1 MRGTPDPR
9 SRDGDVGDP
18 RGEIELVHGGHAAA
32 HVPEALA
39 AIRAQTALVPR
50 AAVILGS
57 GLGPV
62 AAAVTPEPPGS
73 AAGAASDAPRGAVIP
88 TAEIPFWPHSTV
100 PGHAGRLLLGYWGG
114 VPVALLSGRS
124 HRYEGYGLDSV
135 TFSVRVFHALGAR
148 LLFLTNA
155 VGSMNP
161 RILPGSL
168 MLVRDHLNWHG
179 TRGLFRPG
187 ELAAA
192 GERGSERPAPLYSPR
207 LIARLQEIARER
219 RVPLAEGVLMGGL
232 GPAYETAAEIAT
244 ARRWGADAA
253 CMSTVTEVLV
263 GAGLGMEVAVISC
276 VTNLATGLA
285 ARALTHEEVIEV
297 SDRAAAALGVLL
309 GEAVAGA

>member
-9 SRDGDVGDP
+9 TRDADAGDP
-18 RGEIELVHGGHAAA
+18 RGEIELVRAGHAAA
-32 HVPEALA
+32 HVPDALA
-39 AIRAQTALVPR
+39 AIRAQTALVPK
-50 AAVILGS
+50 AAIILGS

-62 AAAVTPEPPGS
+62 AAAVTTEAAGGGP
-73 AAGAASDAPRGAVIP
+73 AGAAIP
-88 TAEIPFWPHSTV
+88 TAEIPFWPRSTV
-100 PGHAGRLLLGYWGG
+100 PGHAGRLLLGHWGG

-148 LLFLTNA
+148 ALFLTNA

-187 ELAAA
+187 ELAPA

-207 LIARLQEIARER
+207 LIALLQEIARRR

-232 GPAYETAAEIAT
+232 GPAYETAAEIAA

-263 GAGLGMEVAVISC
+263 GAGLGMEVAVVSC

-285 ARALTHEEVIEV
+285 ARALTHEEVMEV